1 MECLNVN
8 TMLRLFS
15 KDVKFLSGYGI
26 LNNIVQLL
34 TLTTTNTKNTNQN
47 SLFLN
52 IFNTNNSNNIFINDT

>member
-15 KDVKFLSGYGI
+15 KDVKFPSGYEI

-47 SLFLN
+47 SLF
-52 IFNTNNSNNIFINDT
+52 F